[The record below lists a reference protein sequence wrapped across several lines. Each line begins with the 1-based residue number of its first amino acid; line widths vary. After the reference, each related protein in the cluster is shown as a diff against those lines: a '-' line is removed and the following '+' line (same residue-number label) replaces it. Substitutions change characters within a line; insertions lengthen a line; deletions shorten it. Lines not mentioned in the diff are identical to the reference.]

1 MPAVAPTGKIEHEL
15 SVYKGKLA
23 CFAGEL
29 KVVFDLTSKPVDPAA
44 AQPVG
49 QLKSGSPGVAIEH
62 EETKQLVTDVD
73 MSNKESF
80 EVGATKGK
88 LGKLVAFKTPFGPV
102 NIKAEGGFDIVKWEA
117 GKPPKFAVV
126 SLAGGVEIPLKEV
139 TLGGKKYKVAG
150 TVKIKGEAMPDP
162 EKVAEWVAK
171 SVTTRLATM
180 GIGSLGFLAGAILVP
195 IGAFIGGLIGWAKAG
210 HELDEGERWIQ
221 SATGYARA
229 YVNVLKG
236 LPPLDNINAG
246 SSGLIAAMNGAK
258 DGRKQLEE
266 HAEKLGLPLEAIPT
280 HLPAGHEIYASVWAS
295 SWKQIKPA
303 WLDHPKVKGDKV
315 LERTVEA
322 FGTGPYSRWHG

>member
-1 MPAVAPTGKIEHEL
+1 MIAVAMEDDPLRCLGP
-15 SVYKGKLA
+15 
-23 CFAGEL
+23 AG
-29 KVVFDLTSKPVDPAA
+29 
-44 AQPVG
+44 G
-49 QLKSGSPGVAIEH
+49 MH
-62 EETKQLVTDVD
+62 
-73 MSNKESF
+73 
-80 EVGATKGK
+80 GK
-88 LGKLVAFKTPFGPV
+88 LGDAFEIGLR
-102 NIKAEGGFDIVKWEA
+102 EQLS
-117 GKPPKFAVV
+117 PP
-126 SLAGGVEIPLKEV
+126 SP
-139 TLGGKKYKVAG
+139 
-150 TVKIKGEAMPDP
+150 
-162 EKVAEWVAK
+162 
-171 SVTTRLATM
+171 
-180 GIGSLGFLAGAILVP
+180 GI
-195 IGAFIGGLIGWAKAG
+195 
-210 HELDEGERWIQ
+210 DEGERWIQ